1 MANTYDDLVK
11 QIKALSGRTDT
22 ETINAIPSFIDAA
35 QTKLDS
41 IMRIAGMMSRQDYQ
55 KDGLT
60 VPIPF
65 MELDNVIIGSFE
77 GVMFPLADVLV
88 KRRLNDSRAFS
99 MYYAVNGNNIE
110 LVSPA
115 DVSIT
120 GYEQPP
126 RLSTGTQSNAYTLEA
141 YNALLWTALS
151 YLGVFTRD
159 SEMAQSWAALAE
171 SEITNVNEAY
181 GRYKSAGGLAS
192 QSAGGVNDDA
202 PRYL

>member
-1 MANTYDDLVK
+1 MAKTYDDLVK
-11 QIKALSGRTDT
+11 DIKALSGRTDT
-22 ETINAIPSFIDAA
+22 ETINAIPSFIAAA

-41 IMRIAGMMSRQDYQ
+41 VMRIAGMMARQDYE
-55 KDGLT
+55 KDGLS

-77 GVMFPLADVLV
+77 GVMFPLADVLA
-88 KRRLNDSRAFS
+88 KRRIKDNRAFT

-126 RLSTGTQSNAYTLEA
+126 RLSSTTQSNAYTDEA
-141 YNALLWTALS
+141 YNALLWTSLVH
-151 YLGVFTRD
+151 LGVFTRD
-159 SEMAQSWAALAE
+159 TEMAQSWGALAE
-171 SEITNVNEAY
+171 QEITNVNEAY

-192 QSAGGVNDDA
+192 QSAGVVHDDT